1 MMKNKQLLYLFFCN
15 FGIFF
20 IGTGLLPILPL
31 YVAKFGASDTEI
43 GLYLGVTYF
52 AIAGGTT
59 LTGWLAERMPRR
71 RLFIGAGALGI
82 PAVALLGQ
90 ATALWQVI
98 VLTAIVWFL
107 GGIGLTLT
115 SIFTGLYSN
124 KQVRGKSFG
133 LMFLAFPASMLLS
146 GLVVGWLIEWQGYAV
161 MFVVISLAW
170 AIYPLAAYLRP
181 EDEALAQLSSS
192 TKTTATSQVPLGKA
206 FYGLL
211 LVTFLLESA
220 IYGSRLGMSLS
231 MKTLEFSASA
241 ISSTSIV
248 SGVVAILF
256 GLVISSW
263 SDRFGRKLFLA
274 FGILGAA
281 GGAMLLTVATQLWQ
295 FWLATALLYVGNT
308 VNGSVIPA
316 FGTDL
321 LDANAL
327 SRGLS
332 KLSAMTWIAGIVG
345 FTVTGYVVDA
355 WGSSALYTI
364 AVAFALLAVT
374 ISGLL
379 PTEPRKAKRV
389 FESISTRFTTIAR
402 QRRWR
407 QAVRRA

>member
-1 MMKNKQLLYLFFCN
+1 MKNKQLLYLFSVN

-31 YVAKFGASDTEI
+31 YAAEFGASVTGI

-71 RLFIGAGALGI
+71 RLFIGAGVLGI

-107 GGIGLTLT
+107 GGIGLTLS
-115 SIFTGLYSN
+115 SIFTGLYSD
-124 KQVRGKSFG
+124 KKVRGKSFG
-133 LMFLAFPASMLLS
+133 LMFLAFPAAMLLS
-146 GLVVGWLIEWQGYAV
+146 GLAVGWLIEWQGYAV
-161 MFVVISLAW
+161 MFAVISLAW
-170 AIYPLAAYLRP
+170 ALYPIAAYLRP
-181 EDEALAQLSSS
+181 EDEALAEPTSSS
-192 TKTTATSQVPLGKA
+192 RATDTSQVPLGKA

-248 SGVVAILF
+248 SGAVAILF
-256 GLVISSW
+256 GLVISTW

-274 FGILGAA
+274 LGILGAA

-295 FWLATALLYVGNT
+295 FWLATALLYAGNT

-321 LDANAL
+321 LDAKAL

-355 WGSSALYTI
+355 WGASALYTI
-364 AVAFALLAVT
+364 AVGFALLAVT

-379 PTEPRKAKRV
+379 PTEHHKAKSV
-389 FESISTRFTTIAR
+389 FESITTWFSAIAR

-407 QAVRRA
+407 QAVRRT

>member
-1 MMKNKQLLYLFFCN
+1 MKNKQLLYLFFCN

-31 YVAKFGASDTEI
+31 YAAKFGASATET

-107 GGIGLTLT
+107 GGIGLTLS
-115 SIFTGLYSN
+115 SIFTGLYSD
-124 KQVRGKSFG
+124 KKVRGKSFG
-133 LMFLAFPASMLLS
+133 LMYLAFPAAMLLS

-161 MFVVISLAW
+161 MFAVISLAW
-170 AIYPLAAYLRP
+170 AIYPFAAYLRP
-181 EDEALAQLSSS
+181 EDEAFAQPTSSIRA
-192 TKTTATSQVPLGKA
+192 TATSQIPLGKA

-241 ISSTSIV
+241 VSSTSIV
-248 SGVVAILF
+248 SGGIAILF
-256 GLVISSW
+256 GLVISTW

-274 FGILGAA
+274 LGILGAA

-355 WGSSALYTI
+355 WGASALYTI